1 MARTLVS
8 TALTLAALLPAGASA
23 GASDAPVLSG
33 VSVASGSVAAGTP
46 VSVSGTMTVAPQPA
60 AVLWTDPTIA
70 GDLPSFD
77 YPTEPLIDIV
87 EGSVVRARPGDPLS
101 LRFKVAPALGPEA
114 AKPFMWFRWPFHLD
128 QIWYFI
134 EFTYVQDGAAGAWQ
148 GSWYYCK
155 LALGTNCIHG
165 TTPPFPVTFDA
176 ATRTFTGQIPLAAMA
191 AVQPDG
197 HLVQDSMRPFSS
209 QYMPESGHKYPALTL
224 SQDNSAPFEPYDLP
238 IETVFLGVA
247 PVGTDPAD
255 VTYDRHAATT
265 GAAGSL
271 EQPFQGS
278 VPTDGLAP
286 GYYQLFVKGC
296 FGPCTTTILPFHV
309 A

>member
-8 TALTLAALLPAGASA
+8 IALLIPTLMPASA
-23 GASDAPVLSG
+23 SADATAPVLS
-33 VSVASGSVAAGTP
+33 SLSLGSDVVAAGEP
-46 VSVSGTMTVAPQPA
+46 VTISGTMTVAPQPA
-60 AVLWTDPTIA
+60 AVLWTDPTVA
-70 GDLPSFD
+70 GDLSTFD
-77 YPTEPLIDIV
+77 YPTTPFIDIV

-101 LRFKVAPALGPEA
+101 LRIKVAPALGPEA
-114 AKPFMWFRWPFHLD
+114 PEPFQWYRWPFHLD
-128 QIWYFI
+128 QIWYFV
-134 EFTYVQDGAAGAWQ
+134 EFTYVQNGAAGAWQ

-191 AVQPDG
+191 AAQPDG

-224 SQDNSAPFEPYDLP
+224 SQDNSTPFTPYDLP
-238 IETVFLGVA
+238 IETVFLGIA
-247 PVGTDPAD
+247 PAGTNPAN
-255 VTYDRHAATT
+255 VVYDHHATTT

-278 VPTDGLAP
+278 VPTEGLAP
-286 GYYQLFVKGC
+286 GYYQLFLKGC
-296 FGPCTTTILPFHV
+296 FGPCTATALTFFV
-309 A
+309 GS